1 MKGQK
6 PEIVPACGIRY
17 WLSIV
22 LYIINSLMEQ
32 EKEAV
37 FMEKKGTGI
46 TYVKVVVNLIIMALL
61 ILCCFLVLPKIIVY
75 FMPFVIGWIISLI
88 ANPIVRFFEMKLKVR
103 RKMGSVVVIIAVLA
117 LVIGGGYFLL
127 SWLLEQLISFINELP
142 EMWESAQVDFD
153 NIGKRLMLM
162 YQYLPKNWQQNLD
175 GFLVKFQTLWG
186 DWAGTLSTPTIA
198 AVGNFAKNLPLI
210 VIGIIMSLL
219 SSYFFVAEPD
229 YIHHIWEKILPLALQ
244 DRIAMIKRGLKRA
257 VGGYFKAQLKIEV
270 WMYVLL
276 GIGFWILHVRYAF
289 IIAIG
294 VAILDLLPFFG
305 TGTVLVP
312 WAIIKFFNGEYGM
325 VIGLMII
332 WGVGQLFRQLIQPKI
347 VGDSVGLA
355 PLPTLFLLYIGYRM
369 GGVWG
374 MLLAVPIGIIIFNMY
389 EEGVFDT
396 TIKSIQILYSGAS
409 NFRHITDE
417 DMEPVRR
424 YKLLEQERM
433 KQSRERKEAG
443 KESKGTEA
451 GK

>member
-1 MKGQK
+1 
-6 PEIVPACGIRY
+6 
-17 WLSIV
+17 
-22 LYIINSLMEQ
+22 
-32 EKEAV
+32 
-37 FMEKKGTGI
+37 MEKKGTGI
-46 TYVKVVVNLIIMALL
+46 TYVKVVVNLVIMALL
-61 ILCCFLVLPKIIVY
+61 ILCCFLVLPRIIMY

-88 ANPIVRFFEMKLKVR
+88 ANPMVRFFETKLKVR

-117 LVIGGGYFLL
+117 LVVSGGYFLIT
-127 SWLLEQLISFINELP
+127 WLVEQLISFVNELP
-142 EMWESAQVDFD
+142 EMWANTQEDLQ
-153 NIGKRLMLM
+153 NIGEKLMLM
-162 YQYLPKNWQQNLD
+162 YPDLPKNWQENLD

-186 DWAGTLSTPTIA
+186 DWAGTLGTPTIA

-210 VIGIIMSLL
+210 IIGIIMSLL
-219 SSYFFVAEPD
+219 SAYFFVAEPD
-229 YIHHIWEKILPLALQ
+229 YMRHIWGKILPLTLQ

-270 WMYVLL
+270 WMYILL
-276 GIGFWILHVRYAF
+276 GIGFWLLHVRYAF

-294 VAILDLLPFFG
+294 VAFLDLLPFFG

-312 WAIIKFFNGEYGM
+312 WAIIKFLNGEYGM
-325 VIGLMII
+325 VIGLLII
-332 WGVGQLFRQLIQPKI
+332 WGAGQLFRQLIQPKI
-347 VGDSVGLA
+347 VGDSVGLD

-396 TIKSIQILYSGAS
+396 TIKSVQILYSGAS
-409 NFRHITDE
+409 NFRHITEE

-433 KQSRERKEAG
+433 KQSRERKEAR
-443 KESKGTEA
+443 EEFKGQNQENTT
-451 GK
+451 GMS